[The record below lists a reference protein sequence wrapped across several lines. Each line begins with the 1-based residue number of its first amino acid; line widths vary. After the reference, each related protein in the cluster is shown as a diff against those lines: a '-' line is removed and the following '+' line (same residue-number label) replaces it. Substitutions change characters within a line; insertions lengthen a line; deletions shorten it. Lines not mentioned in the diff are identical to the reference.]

1 MILGEK
7 LDLMVQQYLLAIRA
21 RGGTI
26 GTSVVLSAAR
36 GIVTSVHKKRLVEY
50 GGPVELKN
58 TWARSLLK
66 QMNFT
71 KRKGTTKSQ
80 LKPEEF

>member
-26 GTSVVLSAAR
+26 GTSVAAR
-36 GIVTSVHKKRLVEY
+36 GIVTSVQK
-50 GGPVELKN
+50 KN

-66 QMNFT
+66 RMNFT
-71 KRKGTTKSQ
+71 KRKGTTKS
-80 LKPEEF
+80 